1 MNDQP
6 SGSAPD
12 AGSVL
17 KFIALLLWRSK
28 WLIGAAVIVAAA
40 VMFALYKPST
50 VQVWTGKTTLTIGLA
65 PPVDYLLVKNGPP
78 LGPIETS
85 RNAVAR
91 ISDPIFRNKVLNQA
105 VFEPVTAA
113 SSRAMVSSSLRSIVG
128 ESDRDVE
135 VELTAGSAGDVQA
148 AFRALAAE
156 IGQEHG
162 DILNHRLQYLRSR
175 VEGAKSRIAVIEK
188 AANGLNDRIFSA
200 GSDNKNQVPTFLVN
214 PVLPVLVPAWN
225 ELQDR
230 VQFDTNLEQLS
241 EPSVLHL
248 DANTYA
254 LASRSVGTLR
264 ASILAG
270 LAMLAAMI
278 IITIVVGARAQTP
291 AD

>member
-17 KFIALLLWRSK
+17 KFVASLLWSSK
-28 WLIGAAVIVAAA
+28 WLIGAAVIAAAA
-40 VMFALYKPST
+40 VMFALYQPST
-50 VQVWTGKTTLTIGLA
+50 VQTWTGKTTLTIGLA
-65 PPVDYLLVKNGPP
+65 PPTDFLLARSGSP
-78 LGPIETS
+78 LTAIETP

-105 VFEPVTAA
+105 AFESATAA
-113 SSRAMVSSSLRSIVG
+113 FSRAMVSSSLRGVAG

-135 VELTAGSAGDVQA
+135 VELTAGSAADVQA

-162 DILNHRLQYLRSR
+162 DILNHRLQYLRTR
-175 VEGAKSRIAVIEK
+175 IEETKSRIALIEK
-188 AANGLNDRIFSA
+188 ASDNLNDRILNA
-200 GSDNKNQVPTFLVN
+200 GSDNKSQIPTSIQAPILAA
-214 PVLPVLVPAWN
+214 LVPAWS
-225 ELQDR
+225 ELRDR
-230 VQFDTNLEQLS
+230 VQLDTNLEKLS

-254 LASRSVGTLR
+254 LASRSVGTLK

-270 LAMLAAMI
+270 LVMLAAI
-278 IITIVVGARAQTP
+278 IILTIVVRTRVQTS